1 MPDNCQKGEGR
12 VVNPSWAK
20 IKKNHPILWTP
31 ASLIKDPGPQEAGA
45 AEPGGEG
52 VAGG

>member
-20 IKKNHPILWTP
+20 IKKNHPTP
-31 ASLIKDPGPQEAGA
+31 ASLIKDPGLREAGA